1 MKLRHRLTLLASG
14 AVAAAVIIASAVM
27 YFAVRAQLRGQVD
40 RSLRSLADSAVV
52 LQRNPGLGRATL
64 ELPEPIFGGPEGY
77 GQVVGVFGPLDPTAL
92 IPRDQRAIEVAAG
105 DRDEYIED
113 MTVRASHVRVLT
125 TPIGPDLAL
134 QVARPLGEVD
144 RALRNLTWALLAIAA
159 GGIALAA
166 ILGRF
171 VSRAA
176 LAPVER
182 LTETT
187 EHVTRTR
194 DLTGRIEVE
203 GRDELSRLATSFNAM
218 LEALESSIGAQRQL
232 VADASHELRTP
243 ITSIRTNIEVLAR
256 TDLPEE
262 DRRQVL
268 RDVVVQLEE
277 LTVLVQDVVELARGS
292 EPDTSVDEV
301 RLDLVVEE
309 AVERARR
316 HARDV
321 TFEAQVEPAIVM
333 GNAAR
338 LDRAVMN
345 LLDNAAKWS
354 PAGSVVDVHVQDGEV
369 RVRDRGPGIA
379 EADLPHIFDRFYRS
393 AAARGR
399 PGSGLGLAIVRQV
412 AESHGG
418 DVTVGNAPDG
428 GAEFRLKLPEAAR

>member
-1 MKLRHRLTLLASG
+1 MKLRDRLTLLASG
-14 AVAAAVIIASAVM
+14 AVAAAVILASIAI

-40 RSLRSLADSAVV
+40 QALRSLADSAVV
-52 LQRNPGLGRATL
+52 LQRSPDLGQATVR
-64 ELPEPIFGGPEGY
+64 LPEPVFGGSEGY
-77 GQVVGVFGPLDPTAL
+77 GQLVGVFGPLDPNAL
-92 IPRDQRAIEVAAG
+92 LPRDERANEVAAG
-105 DRDEYIED
+105 EREEYIED
-113 MTVRASHVRVLT
+113 MTIQGSHVRVLT
-125 TPIGPDLAL
+125 TPVGPELAV

-144 RALRNLTWALLAIAA
+144 RALRNLVWALLAITA

-166 ILGRF
+166 ALGR
-171 VSRAA
+171 VVARAA
-176 LAPVER
+176 LSPVER

-194 DLTGRIEVE
+194 DLTGRIEVQ

-218 LEALESSIGAQRQL
+218 LEALESSLGAQRQL

-256 TDLPEE
+256 GDLPEDE
-262 DRRQVL
+262 RRQVL
-268 RDVVVQLEE
+268 QDVVVQLEE

-292 EPDTSVDEV
+292 EPDTSVEEV
-301 RLDLVVEE
+301 RLDLLVEQ
-309 AVERARR
+309 AVESAQRNTRE
-316 HARDV
+316 V
-321 TFEAQVEPAIVM
+321 TFHLEAEPTVVM

-338 LDRAVMN
+338 LDRAITN

-354 PAGSVVDVHVQDGEV
+354 PAGAVVDVQLKGAEV
-369 RVRDRGPGIA
+369 RVRDRGPGIS
-379 EADLPHIFDRFYRS
+379 ETDLPHIFDRFYRS

-418 DVTVGNAPDG
+418 RVTAEHADG
-428 GAEFRLKLPEAAR
+428 GGALFRLKLPQAA

>member
-1 MKLRHRLTLLASG
+1 MILQGSG
-14 AVAAAVIIASAVM
+14 AGIEHTS
-27 YFAVRAQLRGQVD
+27 R
-40 RSLRSLADSAVV
+40 
-52 LQRNPGLGRATL
+52 
-64 ELPEPIFGGPEGY
+64 
-77 GQVVGVFGPLDPTAL
+77 PLDPDAL
-92 IPRDQRAIEVAAG
+92 IPREERAMEVATG
-105 DRDEYIED
+105 ELDEYPED
-113 MTVRASHVRVLT
+113 MTIRGSHVRVLT
-125 TPIGPDLAL
+125 TSIGPDLAL

-144 RALRNLTWALLAIAA
+144 RALRNLVWALLAIAA

-166 ILGRF
+166 ALGRF

-176 LAPVER
+176 LVPVER

-218 LEALESSIGAQRQL
+218 LEALESSLGAQRQL
-232 VADASHELRTP
+232 IADASHELRTP

-256 TDLPEE
+256 GDLPENE
-262 DRRQVL
+262 RRQVL
-268 RDVVVQLEE
+268 QNVVVQLEE

-301 RLDLVVEE
+301 RLDLIVQQ
-309 AVERARR
+309 AVERAQR
-316 HARDV
+316 HAREVIFDLR
-321 TFEAQVEPAIVM
+321 AEPTVVS

-338 LDRAVMN
+338 LDRAITN

-354 PAGSVVDVHVQDGEV
+354 PAGSLVDVHLDGNEL

-379 EADLPHIFDRFYRS
+379 EADLPHIFDRFYRA

-418 DVTVGNAPDG
+418 HVTAEQAEGG
-428 GAEFRLKLPEAAR
+428 GALFRLKLPQDG